1 MIRIQDLAYAV
12 ENISRQDPEIG
23 YALSELLAA
32 GRIRIPVD
40 SGSLGEDPCF
50 LFEDNR
56 VFVRKV
62 SFFNHGIA
70 PVEERLVLQYGEAA
84 EKHRIEET
92 PSPGDFFAAA
102 TRIHLSGIFC
112 LVNFELTSAISRLK
126 KKIRAAGRGTDL
138 ENILNARLETLQ
150 HMLQEPPASF
160 GMPLSLKDQ
169 LYFIEMQQSV
179 DCHFVLFPFSYAAL
193 GQLAQLNLEFFHLRF
208 VLDLFV
214 TGTSRRLFAA
224 VSQGKIT
231 GMMYLVEKK
240 RLFYTGLEIH
250 YVATVNGLPLD
261 EQTLDYPRIRGTGT
275 FLMAG
280 AWLLWKSVFPGASE
294 IVLDAEIGAERFYET
309 IGFDLRPPYGYLLK
323 YPRDKLLLYIV
334 GMAMNCET
342 LPDRLQAAV
351 IKCIKQQ
358 IAILKKSIPA
368 DDPKRKVAILAVSTC
383 NQGKKNKS
391 LAAVAQHLVFQ
402 DSRRIPEAVMLLQV
416 LAQDDA
422 DRSRHILV
430 KGASMIWV
438 VSDPVFDQHL
448 EGIFHMENR
457 KRTQALAS
465 ILANDPFADRVIPVQ
480 PRAAAEDEL
489 AWIHLPEHI
498 AKIAKSEGKKLTYLD
513 PDTQTTPQSYAVARL
528 AAGSVFSLIDAVYND
543 PLHRIGMAC
552 IRPPGHHAEPDRA
565 MGFCLFNNV
574 ALGAAYLQHRYG
586 AKRILIVDMDIHHGN
601 GIQKAFYD
609 SRKVLYFSAHQF
621 PCYPGTGKLS
631 EIGTGKGKGYT
642 INIPLPKGRE
652 DRDYA
657 AILHFLLTPV
667 ATQFQPDMILVALG
681 FDLYARD
688 PLGQMNVT
696 PDGYAL
702 ITYMLK
708 QLAKKVCS
716 GRIIFVLEGGYSIRG
731 IRECGLRVFQELV
744 DLPTLSPETIRRMT
758 PEKPGSVPELKK
770 AMDLHRAF
778 WPAIP

>member
-32 GRIRIPVD
+32 GRIRISVD
-40 SGSLGEDPCF
+40 AVSLGIDPCF
-50 LFEDNR
+50 LFEDER

-62 SFFNHGIA
+62 SYFNHGIA
-70 PVEERLVLQYGEAA
+70 PLEERLVLKYGETAA
-84 EKHRIEET
+84 KHGIAET
-92 PSPGDFFAAA
+92 PANRDYFAAV
-102 TRIHLSGIFC
+102 THIHMAGITC
-112 LVNFELTSAISRLK
+112 LVNFELTSAISRLQK
-126 KKIRAAGRGTDL
+126 EIRAAGSRTDL
-138 ENILNARLETLQ
+138 ENILKVRLETLQ
-150 HMLQEPPASF
+150 QMLQAPPASRSMEIF
-160 GMPLSLKDQ
+160 LKDR
-169 LYFIEMQQSV
+169 LYSIEMQKSV
-179 DCHFVLFPFSYAAL
+179 DCHFVPFPFSSTAL
-193 GQLAQLNLEFFHLRF
+193 AQLAQLNLEFFHLRF
-208 VLDLFV
+208 VLDLFI
-214 TGTSRRLFAA
+214 TGTFHRLFAA

-231 GMMYLVEKK
+231 GMMYLKEKN

-261 EQTLDYPRIRGTGT
+261 EQTLYYPRIRGTGT

-280 AWLLWKSVFPGASE
+280 TWLLWKSRFFRASE
-294 IVLDAEIGAERFYET
+294 IVLDAEIGAEQFYEA
-309 IGFDLRPPYGYLLK
+309 IGFDFRPPYGYLLK
-323 YPRDKLLLYIV
+323 QPKDKLLLYIV

-351 IKCIKQQ
+351 VKCIKQQ
-358 IAILKKSIPA
+358 VTSLKKNTPA
-368 DDPKRKVAILAVSTC
+368 DDPKRKVAILAISSC
-383 NQGKKNKS
+383 NQGNKNKTLS
-391 LAAVAQHLVFQ
+391 AMVQDLVSRA
-402 DSRRIPEAVMLLQV
+402 SRRIPEARMLLQV

-448 EGIFHMENR
+448 EGIFHMESR
-457 KRTQALAS
+457 KRTQALTS
-465 ILANDPFADRVIPVQ
+465 ILAKEPFTERVITVQ
-480 PRAAAEDEL
+480 PRAATEQEL
-489 AWIHLPEHI
+489 AWVHLPEYI
-498 AKIAKSEGKKLTYLD
+498 VKIAETTGKKLAYLD
-513 PDTQTTPQSYAVARL
+513 PDTQTTPHSYAVARL

-543 PLHRIGMAC
+543 PLHRSGIAC

-574 ALGAAYLQHRYG
+574 ALGAAYLKHRYG
-586 AKRILIVDMDIHHGN
+586 AKKILIVDIDIHHGN

-609 SRKVLYFSAHQF
+609 SPEVLYFSAHQF
-621 PCYPGTGKLS
+621 PCYPGTGKLAD
-631 EIGTGKGKGYT
+631 IGNGAGKGYT
-642 INIPLPKGRE
+642 INVPLPKGKG
-652 DRDYA
+652 DKDYA
-657 AILHFLLTPV
+657 AVLHFLLNPV
-667 ATQFQPDMILVALG
+667 ATQFQPEMILVALG

-702 ITYMLK
+702 ITRMLK

-744 DLPTLSPETIRRMT
+744 DLPTLSPEKIRRMI

-770 AMDLHRAF
+770 AMDLHRTF

>member
-1 MIRIQDLAYAV
+1 MIRYQDLAYAV
-12 ENISRQDPEIG
+12 ANISRQDPEIG
-23 YALSELLAA
+23 YALSELMAA
-32 GRIRIPVD
+32 GHIRIPLD
-40 SGSLGEDPCF
+40 AGNPGEDPCF
-50 LFEDNR
+50 LFEEER
-56 VFVRKV
+56 VFVRNV

-70 PVEERLVLQYGEAA
+70 PLEERLVLKYGEAA
-84 EKHRIEET
+84 EKHRIDGS
-92 PSPGDFFAAA
+92 PSPRDFFAAA
-102 TRIHLSGIFC
+102 TRIHVVGISC
-112 LVNFELTSAISRLK
+112 LVNFELKSTVSRLK
-126 KKIRAAGRGTDL
+126 EKIRTAGSGTDIGNTL
-138 ENILNARLETLQ
+138 SARLETLQ
-150 HMLQEPPASF
+150 QLLKEPFAGS
-160 GMPLSLKDQ
+160 GMPLSLDEP
-169 LYFIEMQQSV
+169 LYFIELPQSD
-179 DCHFVLFPFSYAAL
+179 DCHFILFPFTSAAL

-214 TGTSRRLFAA
+214 SGASHRLFAC

-231 GMMYLVEKK
+231 GMIYLKEKK

-261 EQTLDYPRIRGTGT
+261 EQTLDYPRLRGTGT
-275 FLMAG
+275 VLIAG
-280 AWLLWKSVFPGASE
+280 TWLLWKSDFPGASE

-309 IGFDLRPPYGYLLK
+309 IGFDFRPPYGYLLK
-323 YPRDKLLLYIV
+323 HPKDKLLLYIV

-351 IKCIKQQ
+351 IQCIKRQ
-358 IAILKKSIPA
+358 IACLKKSIPA
-368 DDPKRKVAILAVSTC
+368 DDPKRKVAILAISSC
-383 NQGKKNKS
+383 NQGNKNKA
-391 LAAVAQHLVFQ
+391 LAAMVQDLVSRN
-402 DSRRIPEAVMLLQV
+402 SRRIPEAGMLLQV

-448 EGIFHMENR
+448 EGIFHMESR
-457 KRTQALAS
+457 KRTRALAS
-465 ILANDPFADRVIPVQ
+465 ILAKEPFSDRHIPVQ
-480 PRAAAEDEL
+480 PRAATEQEL

-498 AKIAKSEGKKLTYLD
+498 TKIAKTEGKKLTYLD
-513 PDTQTTPQSYAVARL
+513 PDTQTTPHSYAVARL

-543 PLHRIGMAC
+543 PLHRSGIAC

-621 PCYPGTGKLS
+621 PCYPGTGKLA
-631 EIGTGKGKGYT
+631 EIGTGEGKGFT
-642 INIPLPKGRE
+642 INVPLPKGRE

-667 ATQFQPDMILVALG
+667 AEHFQPDMILVALG

-716 GRIIFVLEGGYSIRG
+716 GRIIFVLEGGYSIQG
-731 IRECGLRVFQELV
+731 IRECGLRVLQELV
-744 DLPTLSPETIRRMT
+744 DLPTLSLEKIRGMT

-778 WPAIP
+778 WPSIP

>member
-1 MIRIQDLAYAV
+1 MIQNQDLAYAV

-32 GRIRIPVD
+32 GRIRIPID
-40 SGSLGEDPCF
+40 AGSFGVDPCF
-50 LFEDNR
+50 LFENEL
-56 VFVRKV
+56 VFVRNV
-62 SFFNHGIA
+62 SYFNHGIA
-70 PVEERLVLQYGEAA
+70 PLEGRLVLKYGEAA
-84 EKHRIEET
+84 EKHRIKEA
-92 PSPGDFFAAA
+92 PSPANFFAAA
-102 TRIHLSGIFC
+102 RQIQMAGIFC

-126 KKIRAAGRGTDL
+126 KKITAAGSGTDL
-138 ENILNARLETLQ
+138 ENILNTRLETLQ
-150 HMLQEPPASF
+150 QMLQEPPASF
-160 GMPLSLKDQ
+160 GMPLSLKEQ

-179 DCHFVLFPFSYAAL
+179 DCHFILFPFSLPAL
-193 GQLAQLNLEFFHLRF
+193 NQLAQLNLEFFHLRF
-208 VLDLFV
+208 VLELFV
-214 TGTSRRLFAA
+214 TGASHRLFAA

-231 GMMYLVEKK
+231 GMMYLKEKK

-280 AWLLWKSVFPGASE
+280 AWLLWKSCFSRASE
-294 IVLDAEIGAERFYET
+294 IILDAEIGAERFYEA
-309 IGFDLRPPYGYLLK
+309 IGFDFRPPYGYLLK
-323 YPRDKLLLYIV
+323 QPKDKLLLYIV

-342 LPDRLQAAV
+342 LPVRLQAAV
-351 IKCIKQQ
+351 TQCIQRQ
-358 IAILKKSIPA
+358 IACLKKSTPA
-368 DDPKRKVAILAVSTC
+368 DDPKRKVAVLAVSSC
-383 NQGKKNKS
+383 NQGNKNKTLS
-391 LAAVAQHLVFQ
+391 AIVQDLIDR
-402 DSRRIPEAVMLLQV
+402 DSRRIPEAGMLLQV

-457 KRTQALAS
+457 KRTRALAS
-465 ILANDPFADRVIPVQ
+465 ILTREPFPDRVIPVQ
-480 PRAAAEDEL
+480 PRAATEQEL
-489 AWIHLPEHI
+489 AWIHLPEYI
-498 AKIAKSEGKKLTYLD
+498 VKIAETTGKKLTYLD

-528 AAGSVFSLIDAVYND
+528 AAGSVFNLIDAVYKD
-543 PLHRIGMAC
+543 SLHRSGIAC
-552 IRPPGHHAEPDRA
+552 IRPPGHHAEPGRA

-574 ALGAAYLQHRYG
+574 ALGAVYLKHRYS
-586 AKRILIVDMDIHHGN
+586 AKKILIVDLDIHHGN

-609 SRKVLYFSAHQF
+609 SPEVLYFSAHQF
-621 PCYPGTGKLS
+621 PCYPGTGKLA
-631 EIGTGKGKGYT
+631 EIGTGAGKGFT
-642 INIPLPKGRE
+642 INVPLTKGRE

-657 AILHFLLTPV
+657 AVLHFLLTPV
-667 ATQFQPDMILVALG
+667 AIQFQPDMILVALG
-681 FDLYARD
+681 FDLYAQD

-702 ITYMLK
+702 MTHMLK

-731 IRECGLRVFQELV
+731 IRECGLRVLQELA
-744 DLPTLSPETIRRMT
+744 DLPTLSPEKIRRMT
-758 PEKPGSVPELKK
+758 PEKPGTVPELKK
-770 AMDLHRAF
+770 AMDLHRTF

>member
-1 MIRIQDLAYAV
+1 MIRNQDLAYAV

-23 YALSELLAA
+23 YALSELLAD
-32 GRIRIPVD
+32 GRIRIPLD
-40 SGSLGEDPCF
+40 PGSFGIDPCF
-50 LFEDNR
+50 LFDDER
-56 VFVRKV
+56 IFVRKV
-62 SFFNHGIA
+62 SYFNHGIA
-70 PVEERLVLQYGEAA
+70 PLEERLVLEYGKLAA
-84 EKHRIEET
+84 KHRIEET
-92 PSPGDFFAAA
+92 PSPGNYFAAA
-102 TRIHLSGIFC
+102 TQIHLAGICC
-112 LVNFELTSAISRLK
+112 LVNFELFSAISRLT
-126 KKIRAAGRGTDL
+126 KKISAAGSGTDL

-150 HMLQEPPASF
+150 QMLQKPPASP
-160 GMPLSLKDQ
+160 GMLLFLKKPLYSM
-169 LYFIEMQQSV
+169 EMQQSV

-214 TGTSRRLFAA
+214 SGASHHLFAA

-231 GMMYLVEKK
+231 GMMYLKEKK
-240 RLFYTGLEIH
+240 RLFYTELEIH
-250 YVATVNGLPLD
+250 YVATVNGIPLD

-294 IVLDAEIGAERFYET
+294 IVLDAEIGAERFYDT
-309 IGFDLRPPYGYLLK
+309 LGFDFRPPYGYLLK
-323 YPRDKLLLYIV
+323 HPKDKLLLYII
-334 GMAMNCET
+334 GMAMNCKT
-342 LPDRLQAAV
+342 LPEPLHTAV
-351 IKCIKQQ
+351 VQCIKRQ
-358 IAILKKSIPA
+358 IALLKKSIPA
-368 DDPKRKVAILAVSTC
+368 DHPRRKVAVLTISTC
-383 NQGKKNKS
+383 NQGGKNQG
-391 LAAVAQHLVFQ
+391 LAQIVQQLVSRN
-402 DSRRIPEAVMLLQV
+402 SRRIPEAGMLLQV

-457 KRTQALAS
+457 KRTRALAS
-465 ILANDPFADRVIPVQ
+465 ILANDPFSDRIIPVQ
-480 PRAAAEDEL
+480 PRAATEKEL
-489 AWIHLPEHI
+489 AWVHLPEYI
-498 AKIAKSEGKKLTYLD
+498 VKIAETTGKKLTSLD

-543 PLHRIGMAC
+543 PLHRSGIAC

-574 ALGAAYLQHRYG
+574 ALGAAYLQHRYK
-586 AKRILIVDMDIHHGN
+586 AKRILIVDVDIHHGN

-609 SRKVLYFSAHQF
+609 SPEVLYFSTHQF

-631 EIGTGKGKGYT
+631 EIGTGAGKGYT
-642 INIPLPKGRE
+642 INVPLPKGR
-652 DRDYA
+652 DDKDYA
-657 AILHFLLTPV
+657 GILHFLLTPV
-667 ATQFQPDMILVALG
+667 AAQFQPDMILVALG

-708 QLAKKVCS
+708 QLATKVCS

-731 IRECGLRVFQELV
+731 IRECGLRVLQELV
-744 DLPTLSPETIRRMT
+744 DLPTLSPEKIRRMT
-758 PEKPGSVPELKK
+758 PEKPGSLPELKK
-770 AMDLHRAF
+770 AMDLHRTF
-778 WPAIP
+778 WPSIP